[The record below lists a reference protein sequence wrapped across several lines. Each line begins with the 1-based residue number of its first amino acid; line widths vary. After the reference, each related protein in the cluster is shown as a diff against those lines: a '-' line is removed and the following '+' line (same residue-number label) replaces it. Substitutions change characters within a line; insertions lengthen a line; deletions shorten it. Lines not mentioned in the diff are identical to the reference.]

1 MALPDDLL
9 DEPQLPSFTPQWLGK
24 AGPSFQVRLSA
35 DCKIIWRRNIVGD
48 LLSKALCVQDGSRQP
63 PATPPEPEHKDRKR
77 AEGHAQ
83 ANGEKWAPQ
92 AGAQPVPRL
101 LVVANGEDRTNPA
114 LYHHIAESKGAGCF
128 KALLSVST
136 QVHQPA

>member
-1 MALPDDLL
+1 MEVGSLLPHHLNL
-9 DEPQLPSFTPQWLGK
+9 STRTGSEPRDTPRQTARSGRR
-24 AGPSFQVRLSA
+24 RL
-35 DCKIIWRRNIVGD
+35 V
-48 LLSKALCVQDGSRQP
+48 LSLC
-63 PATPPEPEHKDRKR
+63 
-77 AEGHAQ
+77 
-83 ANGEKWAPQ
+83 
-92 AGAQPVPRL
+92 PRL